1 MIIKEAIEKDLPS
14 IMVLIRSERADG
26 RGISYNQFLI
36 AKDKDEIIGCV
47 RIKELDNCLELG
59 SLVVR
64 PQYRNMGIG
73 GKLVRE
79 ILIKDKRRPVYLLCL
94 AQMASFYSRAG
105 FNEIDI
111 GLAPDTLKKEYSLV
125 GSKISGKIIVM
136 INP

>member
-36 AKDKDEIIGCV
+36 AKDRDEIIGCV

-111 GLAPDTLKKEYSLV
+111 GLAPDTLKKNIRWWGAKLV
-125 GSKISGKIIVM
+125 GKSS
-136 INP
+136 

>member
-26 RGISYNQFLI
+26 REISCNQFLI
-36 AKDKDEIIGCV
+36 AKDKDEIIGCA

-111 GLAPDTLKKEYSLV
+111 GLAPDILKKEYSLV